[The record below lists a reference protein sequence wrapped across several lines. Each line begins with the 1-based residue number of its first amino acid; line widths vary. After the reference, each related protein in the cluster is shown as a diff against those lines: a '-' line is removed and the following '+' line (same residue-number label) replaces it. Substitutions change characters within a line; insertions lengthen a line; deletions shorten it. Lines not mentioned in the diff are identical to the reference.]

1 MQGKLKFLLNI
12 FIVCLMWYIPFK
24 VVKSVKKQN
33 YLDHRF
39 DAFVGDVNYYAA
51 EEVISDL
58 KKAAIENR
66 VKKEITIGI
75 NSPGGSVHAGLEIL
89 SEMKHLQSKGYK
101 LKCYV
106 GNAYSMGFVLLAYC
120 DERIGK
126 YASTFMHHLTQ
137 IGYGRPKRTKH
148 NKKTFKALDFFDS
161 LLIKDIGK
169 GLKLKD
175 KELFKIIKDDKWWSA
190 KDALKANIIDKIEN
204 FTFYKKKY
212 RILISFLERSNGK
225 KIGRSPQEVGM

>member
-24 VVKSVKKQN
+24 LVKSVKKQN

-39 DAFVGDVNYYAA
+39 DAFIGSVDYYTA

-148 NKKTFKALDFFDS
+148 NKKTFKALDFFDG
-161 LLIKDIGK
+161 LLIKDIEK
-169 GLKLKD
+169 RLKLKD

-190 KDALKANIIDKIEN
+190 KDALKANIIDKIES